1 VAPESERPPAWGAPA
16 SAYERAGDNPYVGPD
31 TNLGGGGASNSGD
44 SSYAGADESLGGS
57 GTENAGADPLIG
69 PEESL
74 GASVT
79 ESAGDNPGPNI
90 EEAAGANRYEGAG
103 PSAGEWEPVA
113 PVMVSGNGSGP
124 VPAGRPAAG
133 PWPLGAG
140 HAILAKRREHRVLR
154 GIRSGV
160 VLTVIALALG
170 VAVAAGLGV
179 IVWLIATAIHHAAA
193 N

>member
-16 SAYERAGDNPYVGPD
+16 AAYERAGDNPYVGPEA
-31 TNLGGGGASNSGD
+31 NLDGGGASNPGD
-44 SSYAGADESLGGS
+44 ISYASAEESLGAS
-57 GTENAGADPLIG
+57 GTENAGANAHIG
-69 PEESL
+69 LEESL

-79 ESAGDNPGPNI
+79 ESAGDNPGPTI
-90 EEAAGANRYEGAG
+90 EEGAG
-103 PSAGEWEPVA
+103 DTRYEDTGPSDGESEPVA

-124 VPAGRPAAG
+124 VTAGHPAAG

-140 HAILAKRREHRVLR
+140 HASLAKRREHRVLR
-154 GIRSGV
+154 GIRSGA

-170 VAVAAGLGV
+170 VAAAAGLGV
-179 IVWLIATAIHHAAA
+179 IVWLIATGIHHAAA